1 MRTSDSFI
9 LALLL
14 SACGTPMQPSQQY
27 ALVVHDAGF
36 GMMLCAI
43 GSSSSCS
50 NTWRL
55 RNIGAG
61 CAQRVQAVLTVFS
74 SPGGSTI
81 GIYHS
86 DPLPD
91 TDTLRPNQTVD
102 FRLADVPLANVP
114 PSSYR
119 VDATWIDVPCGS

>member
-1 MRTSDSFI
+1 MRSV
-9 LALLL
+9 ALLL
-14 SACGTPMQPSQQY
+14 TLLLTACGSTPTQPSQQH
-27 ALVVHDAGF
+27 AQVVHDSGF
-36 GMMLCAI
+36 GIMLCAI

-50 NTWRL
+50 ATWRL

-86 DPLPD
+86 DPLPH
-91 TDTLRPNQTVD
+91 TDTLRPNQTFD
-102 FRLADVPLANVP
+102 FRLTDVPLANIP